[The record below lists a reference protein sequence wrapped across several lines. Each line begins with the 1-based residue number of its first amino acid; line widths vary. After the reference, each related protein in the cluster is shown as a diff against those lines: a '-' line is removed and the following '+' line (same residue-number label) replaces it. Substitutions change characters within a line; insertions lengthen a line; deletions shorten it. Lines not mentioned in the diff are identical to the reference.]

1 MQYPIVLKTL
11 IYPASGMFFRCSCPS
26 FMKKWKSSALGDF
39 VSVLCLSGWGSVM
52 LLLIGKFV
60 GIMFIAFVEGLLDG
74 TLNSVGEDAFTK
86 KAVKGGR
93 A

>member
-1 MQYPIVLKTL
+1 
-11 IYPASGMFFRCSCPS
+11 
-26 FMKKWKSSALGDF
+26 MKKWKFSVLGGF
-39 VSVLCLSGWGSVM
+39 ISVLCLSGWGSVM
-52 LLLIGKFV
+52 LLLIGKCV

-86 KAVKGGR
+86 KAAKGGR